1 MTSGRQTS
9 RFSISG
15 NLPELR
21 TPVTI
26 TAEVAPTPSQIIR
39 SSLWWSFSNKEC
51 QATAFT
57 VHITTTREIFR
68 EMVDISVA
76 ILSHLCQVK
85 ITPAILIL
93 VILQVNRQVPEKV
106 KNNFCHQNIFRCSCV
121 LIILMAPASDLY
133 NACNSGRHRPESKLL
148 IPKWRLFAIMAILAI
163 IYSVS
168 SYSTATLPAYDM
180 HKTNTILLLL
190 LPSSP

>member
-1 MTSGRQTS
+1 
-9 RFSISG
+9 
-15 NLPELR
+15 
-21 TPVTI
+21 
-26 TAEVAPTPSQIIR
+26 
-39 SSLWWSFSNKEC
+39 
-51 QATAFT
+51 
-57 VHITTTREIFR
+57 
-68 EMVDISVA
+68 MVDISVA
-76 ILSHLCQVK
+76 ILSHPCQVK

-106 KNNFCHQNIFRCSCV
+106 KIFFCHQNIFRCSCV

-180 HKTNTILLLL
+180 HKTNTTLLLL
-190 LPSSP
+190 LPSSPQNFYLQTKYIYVDCKKGINIKHFTNRNGYGLKNSFFIVSLYKTIYLIVRTINLNYVFLF